1 MSQGITIMALL
12 SISGFPWWFS
22 GRESACQCRR
32 YGFGPWLGRP
42 PEGGND
48 NPLQYSCLEN
58 PMDRGAWR
66 ATVHGVTKSWTRLS
80 TQHTLPLLRTQY
92 LSDIS
97 KLASF
102 GNLWRQFPL
111 NAVLAFSGGV
121 LTMTM
126 ESLSQDILRT
136 GIDLGK

>member
-1 MSQGITIMALL
+1 MGYS
-12 SISGFPWWFS
+12 PW
-22 GRESACQCRR
+22 GHKESDTT
-32 YGFGPWLGRP
+32 
-42 PEGGND
+42 EH
-48 NPLQYSCLEN
+48 
-58 PMDRGAWR
+58 
-66 ATVHGVTKSWTRLS
+66 TH
-80 TQHTLPLLRTQY
+80 HTLPLLRTQY

-111 NAVLAFSGGV
+111 DAVLAFSGGV

-126 ESLSQDILRT
+126 ESLSQDILWT